1 MKSFYEMRPDEI
13 IKAREESGLAFIPVS
28 PLEWH
33 GPHLPYGTD
42 AIISEGICSITAEKV
57 KGIYFK
63 PMNYGLDAYR
73 TREQLSMWG
82 FRSNDRIFG
91 MNFPDLPLTSEY
103 SSEEDLK
110 VNILRRLQF
119 LKDCRFRA
127 AFVVN
132 HHGGENQIPLIK
144 KTCDEFT
151 GSGFIAEAVYSVDF
165 CSINKDLPKYV
176 GTHAGLWETQLV
188 MAFRPDLVDLSKI
201 PDGEIIV
208 NRSGILHN
216 KPKIEDEFD
225 PRNANM
231 TAANKIKK
239 NIIKNLVAYINNKY
253 SL

>member
-13 IKAREESGLAFIPVS
+13 IKAREKSGLAFIPVS

-57 KGIYFK
+57 KGIYFSA
-63 PMNYGLDAYR
+63 MNYGLDAYR
-73 TREQLSMWG
+73 TEEQLSMWG
-82 FRSNDRIFG
+82 FRSDDRIFG
-91 MNFPDLPLTSEY
+91 MNFPDLPLVSEY
-103 SSEEDLK
+103 SNKEDLRI
-110 VNILRRLQF
+110 NIMRRLQF
-119 LKDCRFRA
+119 LKDCRFKA

-151 GSGFIAEAVYSVDF
+151 DSDFTAEAVYSMDF
-165 CSINKDLPKYV
+165 CTIKTGLPKYV
-176 GTHAGLWETQLV
+176 GTHAGIWETQLV

-201 PDGEIIV
+201 PEGEITVKDI
-208 NRSGILHN
+208 GIAHN
-216 KPKIEDEFD
+216 KPKIEEEFD

-231 TAANKIKK
+231 AAANKIKE
-239 NIIKNLVAYINNKY
+239 NIIENFTAYIDNKY
-253 SL
+253 L